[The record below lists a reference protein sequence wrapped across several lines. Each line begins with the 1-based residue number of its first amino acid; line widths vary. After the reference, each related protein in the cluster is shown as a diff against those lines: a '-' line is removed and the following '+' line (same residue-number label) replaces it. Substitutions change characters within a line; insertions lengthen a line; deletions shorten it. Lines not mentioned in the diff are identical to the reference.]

1 MLAFA
6 ATGHK
11 FQGQTIKKP
20 MKLVADFTALFGP
33 SQAYVMLSRVQE
45 KSQIFIIVD
54 EKKGIKREWLQPN
67 KDALKELERLDK
79 VSINNNLPSWLN
91 KENKSTRI
99 IFSNSRSL
107 RSHHEDVKCSRLMK
121 MGDLICLSET
131 WFTDSDQEA
140 DYLIEDYEQPH
151 LINAGRGKGI
161 AAYQRTE
168 HEPHFET
175 ISHVKEP
182 FLQIAPYKNKDMS
195 VLSVYRSKEKSLQ
208 TVLDWMV

>member
-1 MLAFA
+1 
-6 ATGHK
+6 
-11 FQGQTIKKP
+11 
-20 MKLVADFTALFGP
+20 
-33 SQAYVMLSRVQE
+33 MLSRVQE

-208 TVLDWMV
+208 TVLETIIKVLLTLGNDQFEKPCII